1 MSNYFEKSNQI
12 IEGLHKSF
20 ESADCKMANRVC
32 YGYNALPNG
41 ELVINKDEAKVV
53 YWIFSHYLAG
63 DSLGKIA
70 ANLEKQDIL
79 SPTGKTQWNRETISK
94 LLSNEKYVGSV
105 LLQKTVSYY
114 GTQFKNDG
122 KQQQILIKN
131 HHKAIIT
138 IQDFKNVQE
147 MKNARSKNQEQAI
160 GLKMSY

>member
-12 IEGLHKSF
+12 TEGLRKSF

-41 ELVINKDEAKVV
+41 KLVINDDEAKVV
-53 YWIFSHYLAG
+53 RWIFNHYLAG

-70 ANLEKQDIL
+70 TSLEKQGIL
-79 SPTGKTQWNRETISK
+79 SPTGKAQWNRETISK

-105 LLQKTVSYY
+105 LLQKSVSYY

-122 KQQQILIKN
+122 EQQQILIKN

-138 IQDFKNVQE
+138 VKDFKNVQE
-147 MKNARSKNQEQAI
+147 MKNARSKNQEQTI
-160 GLKMSY
+160 